1 MWPSNW
7 PLSFNMDFSLVAFI
21 LTIRRFIGLLFTPY
35 KTMRT
40 ISVEGKRSE
49 LTWIYFFSILY
60 FLLSGNV
67 RAELWG
73 IGTMIGLI
81 LFSVSF
87 FSVLPTTSTIQKKWE
102 TICITWT
109 YTLFPTLLWFYTTLI
124 FYIVLPPPRSVSTLG
139 MVFSIF
145 YIAFSLSLLAWKLI
159 LVYLSIRFSLR
170 AHVYRV
176 LFYILIYLTVSIPV
190 WITLYRLG
198 MSRIPFV

>member
-1 MWPSNW
+1 
-7 PLSFNMDFSLVAFI
+7 MDFSL
-21 LTIRRFIGLLFTPY
+21 LTLIITVRRFIGLLFTPY

-40 ISVEGKRSE
+40 ISVEGKRNE
-49 LTWIYFFSILY
+49 LTWIYFFSVLY

-73 IGTMIGLI
+73 IGTMVGLV

-87 FSVLPTTSTIQKKWE
+87 FSLLPTTGAIRNKWE
-102 TICITWT
+102 TLAITWT
-109 YTLFPTLLWFYTTLI
+109 HTLFPTLLWFYTTLI
-124 FYIVLPPPRSVSTLG
+124 FYIILPPPRTVSLWG
-139 MVFSIF
+139 MAFSTF
-145 YIAFSLSLLAWKLI
+145 YIAFSASLLAWKLI
-159 LVYLSIRFSLR
+159 LVYLCIRFSLR

-176 LFYILIYLTVSIPV
+176 LFYILIYITISIPL

>member
-1 MWPSNW
+1 
-7 PLSFNMDFSLVAFI
+7 MDFSLVSLI
-21 LTIRRFIGLLFTPY
+21 ITVRRFIGLLLTPY

-40 ISVEGKRSE
+40 ISVDGKKNE
-49 LTWIYFFSILY
+49 LTWIYFFAILY

-81 LFSVSF
+81 LFSVTF
-87 FSVLPTTSTIQKKWE
+87 FSLLPTTE
-102 TICITWT
+102 TIHDRWKTVYVTWT
-109 YTLFPTLLWFYTTLI
+109 HTLFPTLLWFYTTLV
-124 FYIVLPPPRSVSTLG
+124 FYIILPPPRTFSMPG
-139 MVFSIF
+139 KAFSIF
-145 YIAFSLSLLAWKLI
+145 YIAFSFSLLAWKLI

-176 LFYILIYLTVSIPV
+176 LFYILLYITVSIPI
-190 WITLYRLG
+190 WIALYRLG

>member
-1 MWPSNW
+1 
-7 PLSFNMDFSLVAFI
+7 MDFSFLSFI
-21 LTIRRFIGLLFTPY
+21 ITLRRFIGLLFTPY

-40 ISVEGKRSE
+40 ISVDGKRNE

-73 IGTMIGLI
+73 IGTMIALV

-87 FSVLPTTSTIQKKWE
+87 FSLLPTTEAIHNKWTTIF
-102 TICITWT
+102 ITWT
-109 YTLFPTLLWFYTTLI
+109 YTLFPTLLWFYTTLA
-124 FYIVLPPPRSVSTLG
+124 FYIILPPPRTTSIWG
-139 MVFSIF
+139 MLFSIF
-145 YIAFSLSLLAWKLI
+145 YIAFSVSLLAWKLI

-176 LFYILIYLTVSIPV
+176 LFYILIYMTISIPI

-198 MSRIPFV
+198 MSRVPFV